1 MNLTVFFTQCIYLVL
16 ALQVNS
22 LISMNIEMKFLKG
35 HETGLTDTQL
45 TNVLEEM
52 GRILSS

>member
-1 MNLTVFFTQCIYLVL
+1 ML
-16 ALQVNS
+16 ALQVSS